1 MANQNLIKGA
11 YMGPQNAGIADLY
24 LNSIAKKQ
32 GRMPG
37 RYGGNIPVPYG
48 AMQKFLNK
56 KVDTYIDNLP
66 PGYEVEKL
74 PAYMRQGVTNWSKD
88 MQLQAGNFARLMK
101 KTKPGSAEYI
111 NANSMFNDVKNQFKN
126 ISSNLDQFKA
136 SKTEFL
142 KDYDS
147 KTISEGANTDQLKLL
162 YSGQPSYSLI
172 NGQVKYQLEDGSM
185 VDGNNLPKYFNKNSD
200 GANKLMQLNESSYN
214 SGTQWDDYQRSMYER
229 KVRNI
234 VQEKGR
240 EGLLSLATDNFLDEP
255 IISKDQPESWLLQ
268 EENHDQLQQYVIDK
282 YVNGMEEAANNGYQK
297 KKSKTS
303 TSGGGNAQ
311 GALTSVEYRDQYW
324 GSGNLNMITN
334 EPGWPTTHEVVDN
347 GDGTFDVVY
356 RSRDNAPIKVLGK
369 NLDPTNPDHK
379 RYWDNIIGGGN
390 TTASSSSIDPNSI

>member
-24 LNSIAKKQ
+24 LNSMAKKQ

-37 RYGGNIPVPYG
+37 RYGGNVPVPYG
-48 AMQKFLNK
+48 AMQKYLNGR
-56 KVDTYIDNLP
+56 VDKYIDNLP
-66 PGYEVEKL
+66 AGYEVEKL

-172 NGQVKYQLEDGSM
+172 NGQVKYELEDGSM

-200 GANKLMQLNESSYN
+200 GANKLMKLNEASYK
-214 SGTQWDDYQRSMYER
+214 SGGNWDSYTRSMYER
-229 KVRNI
+229 KVRNV

-240 EGLLSLATDNFLDEP
+240 EGLLSLATDKFLDAP
-255 IISKDQPESWLLQ
+255 IIAKDHPNSWLLQ
-268 EENHDQLQQYVIDK
+268 EENHDQLEQYVIDQ
-282 YVNGMEEAANNGYQK
+282 YVNGMEEAAGQGYQK
-297 KKSKTS
+297 NQSS
-303 TSGGGNAQ
+303 SNGGGNSSQYSANV
-311 GALTSVEYRDQYW
+311 SNPDQYFSNDKIMDLQGEFGPTSKHSIEPAGEDGMYVLTIRRP
-324 GSGNLNMITN
+324 GSSNWQRTIDMNN
-334 EPGWPTTHEVVDN
+334 PTDETRKFYN
-347 GDGTFDVVY
+347 QW
-356 RSRDNAPIKVLGK
+356 LGV
-369 NLDPTNPDHK
+369 
-379 RYWDNIIGGGN
+379 N
-390 TTASSSSIDPNSI
+390 TSSSIDPNSI

>member
-185 VDGNNLPKYFNKNSD
+185 VDGNNQPKYFNKNSD
-200 GANKLMQLNESSYN
+200 GANKLMQLNEASYK
-214 SGTQWDDYQRSMYER
+214 SGRNWDSYTRSMYER
-229 KVRNI
+229 KVRNV

-240 EGLLSLATDNFLDEP
+240 EGLLSLATDKFLDAP
-255 IISKDQPESWLLQ
+255 IIAKDHPNGWLLQ
-268 EENHDQLQQYVIDK
+268 EENHDQLEQYVIDQ
-282 YVNGMEEAANNGYQK
+282 YVNGMEEAAGQGYQK
-297 KKSKTS
+297 NQSS
-303 TSGGGNAQ
+303 SSGGSNSSKYSANV
-311 GALTSVEYRDQYW
+311 SNPDQYFSNDKIMDIQGEFGPSSNHSIESAGEDGMYVLTIRRP
-324 GSGNLNMITN
+324 GSSNWERTIDMNN
-334 EPGWPTTHEVVDN
+334 PTDETRKFYN
-347 GDGTFDVVY
+347 QW
-356 RSRDNAPIKVLGK
+356 LGV
-369 NLDPTNPDHK
+369 
-379 RYWDNIIGGGN
+379 N
-390 TTASSSSIDPNSI
+390 TSSSIDPNSI

>member
-229 KVRNI
+229 KVRNV

-240 EGLLSLATDNFLDEP
+240 EGLLSLATDKFLDAP
-255 IISKDQPESWLLQ
+255 IIAKDHPNGWLLQ
-268 EENHDQLQQYVIDK
+268 EENHDQLEQYVIDQ
-282 YVNGMEEAANNGYQK
+282 YVNGMEEAAGQGYQK
-297 KKSKTS
+297 NQSS
-303 TSGGGNAQ
+303 SSGGSNSSKYSANV
-311 GALTSVEYRDQYW
+311 SNPDQYFSNDKIMDIQGEFGPSSNHSIESAGEDGMYVLTIRRP
-324 GSGNLNMITN
+324 GSSNWERTIDMNN
-334 EPGWPTTHEVVDN
+334 PTDETRKFYN
-347 GDGTFDVVY
+347 QW
-356 RSRDNAPIKVLGK
+356 LGV
-369 NLDPTNPDHK
+369 
-379 RYWDNIIGGGN
+379 N
-390 TTASSSSIDPNSI
+390 TSSSIDPNSI

>member
-24 LNSIAKKQ
+24 LNSMAKKQ

-37 RYGGNIPVPYG
+37 RYGGNVPVPYG

-88 MQLQAGNFARLMK
+88 MQLQAGNFARIMK

-111 NANSMFNDVKNQFKN
+111 NASSMFNDVKNQFKN
-126 ISSNLDQFKA
+126 ISSSLDQFKA

-142 KDYDS
+142 QDYDS

-162 YSGQPSYSLI
+162 YSSQPSYSLI
-172 NGQVKYQLEDGSM
+172 NGQIKYELEDGSLI
-185 VDGNNLPKYFNKNSD
+185 DGNNLPKYFNKNSD
-200 GANKLMQLNESSYN
+200 GANKLMQLNEASYK
-214 SGTQWDDYQRSMYER
+214 SGGNWDSYTRSMYER

-240 EGLLSLATDNFLDEP
+240 EGLLSLATDKFLDAP
-255 IISKDQPESWLLQ
+255 IITKDHPNSWLLQ
-268 EENHDQLQQYVIDK
+268 EENHDELEQYVIDQ
-282 YVNGMEEAANNGYQK
+282 YVNGMESAAGQGYEKKQSSSNGGSGS
-297 KKSKTS
+297 SKYS
-303 TSGGGNAQ
+303 ANISNP
-311 GALTSVEYRDQYW
+311 DQYFSNDKIMDIQTQFGPSSNHSIEPSGEDGIYVLTIRRP
-324 GSGNLNMITN
+324 GSSNWERAIDMNN
-334 EPGWPTTHEVVDN
+334 PTDETRKIYN
-347 GDGTFDVVY
+347 QW
-356 RSRDNAPIKVLGK
+356 LGSS
-369 NLDPTNPDHK
+369 T
-379 RYWDNIIGGGN
+379 
-390 TTASSSSIDPNSI
+390 SSSIDPANL